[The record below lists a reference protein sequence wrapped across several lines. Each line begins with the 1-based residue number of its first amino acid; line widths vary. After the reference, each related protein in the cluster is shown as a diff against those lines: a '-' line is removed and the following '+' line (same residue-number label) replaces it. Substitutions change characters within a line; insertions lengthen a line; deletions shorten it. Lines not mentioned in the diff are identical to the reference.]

1 MYRILNEFN
10 NEINE
15 LKSDCLVGQDEEVD
29 DVIETGSL
37 VYNNQL
43 KFFDDYILK
52 DKQKTPTKRIS
63 KPELLSSPLSIR
75 FPSQETIAGRVKLEP
90 RERKKVGTRL
100 KILYS

>member
-29 DVIETGSL
+29 DVIETGLL

-43 KFFDDYILK
+43 NFFDDYILK
-52 DKQKTPTKRIS
+52 DKQKTPTK
-63 KPELLSSPLSIR
+63 
-75 FPSQETIAGRVKLEP
+75 
-90 RERKKVGTRL
+90 
-100 KILYS
+100 